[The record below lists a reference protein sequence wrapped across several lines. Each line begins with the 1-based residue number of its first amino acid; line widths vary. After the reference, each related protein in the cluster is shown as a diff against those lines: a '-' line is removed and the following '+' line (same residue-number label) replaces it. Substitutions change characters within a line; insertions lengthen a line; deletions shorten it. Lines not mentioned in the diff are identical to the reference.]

1 MSQRDTILITGVT
14 GSIGSWMA
22 RTLLENGR
30 SVVALTR
37 ADTHHAARAR
47 ALEALRLVGAGD
59 CANGVDVVP
68 GDVCEGHAMQAA
80 VGSCRDV
87 SCIVHCAGALEFR
100 EERAELDQ
108 RVNVQGTVNLLRLA
122 ETLHVPFCHFSTAY
136 IAGRRQG
143 RVLESEIDVGQR
155 FNNPYESSKC
165 RAELLVRDW
174 SRRTGL
180 ASFIFRPSIVVGDSR
195 EGRIVNF
202 DGLYNFMRLLDSMS
216 GLLGEREFRVV
227 ANPAV
232 TKNLVPVDYVARL
245 ATHIL
250 DADVPGAYHITNPRP
265 LRLSALCDTLAG
277 IFAVRGAKLVNE
289 EEFQNPR
296 SNRFESMYQKLAST
310 YAPYLA
316 SEPVFDRTNTD
327 AVTGGAGFE
336 LPELDAAFFRRLVSY
351 ARMVKWGKAERPA
364 ASLPGTERF
373 VERYFDEFLAEK
385 MHKQLLPNL
394 RKLSANCRIVVED
407 IPGRSWALSI
417 DRGCLVR
424 ISQNG
429 LPVECTFLLHS
440 DVFSAIVAGR
450 LSPQTAFFS
459 RKINIEGDMETGLKL
474 ATVLATFF
482 RKWPCE

>member
-1 MSQRDTILITGVT
+1 MSQHDTVLITGVT

-22 RTLLENGR
+22 RTLQENGR

-37 ADTHHAARAR
+37 ANTPDAARNR
-47 ALEALRLVGAGD
+47 VLEALRVVGAGD
-59 CANGVDVVP
+59 WGNGVDVVP
-68 GDVCEGHAMQAA
+68 GDVCDDRVAEAA
-80 VGSCRDV
+80 ARSCRDV
-87 SCIVHCAGALEFR
+87 SCVVHCAGALEFR
-100 EERAELDQ
+100 EEFAELGQ
-108 RVNVQGTVNLLRLA
+108 RVNVHGTANLLRLA

-143 RVLESEIDVGQR
+143 RVLENEIDVGQR

-165 RAELLVRDW
+165 QAELLVRDW

-180 ASFIFRPSIVVGDSR
+180 AAFLFRPSIVVGDSR

-202 DGLYNFMRLLDSMS
+202 DGLYNFMRLLDGMA
-216 GLLGEREFRVV
+216 GLNAERQFRVV
-227 ANPAV
+227 GNPAA
-232 TKNLVPVDYVARL
+232 TKNIVPVDYVARV
-245 ATHIL
+245 ATHVL
-250 DADVPGAYHITNPRP
+250 DAGLPGTYHITNPRP
-265 LRLSALCDTLAG
+265 LRLSTLCDILAEV
-277 IFAVRGAKLVNE
+277 FAVRGAKLVSE
-289 EEFQNPR
+289 EQFQSPR
-296 SNRFESMYQKLAST
+296 PNRFESMYQKLAST

-316 SEPVFDRTNTD
+316 DEPVFDRMNTD
-327 AVTGGAGFE
+327 AVTGDAGFD
-336 LPELDAAFFRRLVSY
+336 LPELDAAFFRRLADY
-351 ARMVKWGKAERPA
+351 ARTVKWGKTERPA
-364 ASLPGTERF
+364 AAAAGMERF

-424 ISQNG
+424 ISRNG
-429 LPVECTFLLHS
+429 LPVQCAFSLHS

-450 LSPQTAFFS
+450 LSPQAAFFS

-482 RKWPCE
+482 RKWPYE